1 MGILGTIGTI
11 AGGFFGGAAG
21 AAVGNALGSAIEGK
35 DKKKGDGGG
44 QAHQFQGEMA
54 YGRGPVGGG
63 YHHGGADSACGCSG
77 GNPQA
82 DLLKELRSVVGQLS
96 KLIQSMER
104 GYGGGCGS
112 AGGHGGGAG
121 GCGAGGG
128 MHDPMRETLGQLKG
142 MISNLQNVAG
152 GGYGNG
158 GGCGG
163 GQGGYNGPRGGD
175 FHTLPYFPSHPHHPP
190 CPDNFHPRPQPGCWE
205 PPYTPVQ
212 IGSHCND
219 NLFGGPG
226 NDTIY
231 GRGGN
236 DVISGGGGRD
246 YLSGGCGNDYLSGGN
261 GNDILVGGRG
271 NDIING
277 GQGYDTAVFE
287 GNRSDY
293 NISSQGNFTYVQNL
307 CNGERDT
314 LTNVERLQFN
324 DRAVNLPGSDCIVP
338 PNNNCRSDWTV
349 SPVKDGK
356 AEINLGERYSIK
368 LNEGNAS
375 FEVVDKCNGNKTT
388 VWGDPHVN
396 TNGGGANFDFK
407 KNATFQLEDG
417 TKITVNTTNQ
427 SSVGESYSSAL
438 TITKGHQAISV
449 TGLGAN
455 KDGANNLQI
464 QQSNNGYMLD
474 ARTSDGAFTAQQNG
488 KGWTID
494 GQAANQHVVNA
505 KENAPVGC

>member
-1 MGILGTIGTI
+1 MGFLSAIGTV
-11 AGGFFGGAAG
+11 AGGIFGGPVG
-21 AAVGNALGSAIEGK
+21 AAVGGAIGGAIDGK
-35 DKKKGDGGG
+35 DKKKSDGGG
-44 QAHQFQGEMA
+44 HAQQFQGEMA
-54 YGRGPVGGG
+54 YGRGTAGGG
-63 YHHGGADSACGCSG
+63 HGAGSACGCPG

-96 KLIQSMER
+96 KLIESMEH
-104 GYGGGCGS
+104 GYGRGGGCGNTS
-112 AGGHGGGAG
+112 AAGGTGGCSTGGGAG
-121 GCGAGGG
+121 RGGAPE
-128 MHDPMRETLGQLKG
+128 MHNVLNQLKG
-142 MISNLQNVAG
+142 MISNMQRMQG
-152 GGYGNG
+152 GGSGNDELR
-158 GGCGG
+158 
-163 GQGGYNGPRGGD
+163 QSYQAAKQQMIANRGGD
-175 FHTLPYFPSHPHHPP
+175 FHTLPYFPSHPPMPP
-190 CPDNFHPRPQPGCWE
+190 CPDNFHPQPQPGCWN

-212 IGSHCND
+212 IGSNCND
-219 NLFGGPG
+219 NLYGGPG

-231 GRGGN
+231 GRGG
-236 DVISGGGGRD
+236 DDII
-246 YLSGGCGNDYLSGGN
+246 SGGCGNDYLSGGN
-261 GNDILVGGRG
+261 GNDTLVGGHG

-277 GQGYDTAVFE
+277 GNGYDTAVFE

-293 NISSQGNFTYVQNL
+293 NISSLGNFTFVENR

-324 DRAVNLPGSDCIVP
+324 DRSIDIGGGQP
-338 PNNNCRSDWTV
+338 CRSDWSV

-375 FEVVDKCNGNKTT
+375 WELTDKCNGNKTT

-427 SSVGESYSSAL
+427 SSVGESFSSTL
-438 TITKGHQAISV
+438 TITKGHQAIKV

-455 KDGANNLQI
+455 KDGANNLNI
-464 QQSNNGYMLD
+464 QQSNNGYALD
-474 ARTSDGAFTAQQNG
+474 AQTHDGAFTAQQNG

-494 GQAANQHVVNA
+494 GQAANQGIVNA
-505 KENAPVGC
+505 HENGTAKH